1 MKSYLV
7 FLRRN
12 WLYTLIEMFGLSV
25 ALGFIVLLAS
35 YARTEF
41 SVGRRQPLSKQL
53 YAVGTGNFLGMT
65 LGTAEAFYGSI
76 PEITGWTRI
85 ARYNGIGY
93 DITVGGDF
101 YETRAATIDTNFF
114 QYFDY
119 ALEGCD
125 RRRVLA
131 SPDEVFLSRSF
142 ARKVFGTDDPVG
154 KTIESAVDGRLVVAG
169 VIDDFSPADVFQPF
183 GIFLGMDKAL
193 LKEMDNFGMVQTFV
207 TLADGTDT
215 EALNRKL
222 LDTYM
227 DYWKDWYKAD
237 GSDGSFLWGSSLTRL
252 DEIYFSSL
260 DDGGDNVVR
269 KGDRRTVRVL
279 LLVALVLLV
288 SAVFNYINLTVAQT
302 GKRAKEMATRRL
314 LGQQKSGIVLRYLG
328 ESLFFTT
335 LCFVIGIVLAVAAKP
350 MFERLLSSSE
360 IVLKP
365 DGLMIAIAVAL
376 LLVVSLVSG
385 LLPAAFVLRFQ
396 PIHVVKGEFR
406 FRSKLVFSRV
416 FIVVQNIIST
426 VLVAVSLTMALQMH
440 HLATLPT
447 GYRTDGIISV
457 SASSIGYTI
466 DKQPILRERLLALPQ
481 VEDVGLAAMIPM
493 RTGFNGVH
501 VEGEKQ
507 SWLRVANLDSI
518 SFRMLGFEVVE
529 RYSEPLPDTYW
540 VTEETRDRYGITPDR
555 PWFGKQDGKPER
567 TVCGI
572 IRNYRS
578 GTPMES
584 PMADSHSAVC
594 VLDTKLWVFNHLV
607 QVKGDR
613 REAIEAV
620 RRVCREVN
628 EELTGLPKEM
638 PVTYIDDYLNDSLT
652 GSRRTMTL
660 VLVFMGIAL
669 VISALGLLAMS
680 IYYTGQQ
687 ARQIALRKVFG
698 AEVGAAAWQLARGF
712 VVMAAVAV
720 VVAMP
725 LAVWAMR
732 FYLEGFY
739 NRIALPWWVVLIAAL
754 FTFVLSAASV
764 IGQTLHTALKNPVE
778 TLKTE

>member
-1 MKSYLV
+1 MKTYLT

-25 ALGFIVLLAS
+25 ALGFVVLLAS

-41 SVGRRQPLSKQL
+41 SVGRQQPLSRQL
-53 YAVGTGNFLGMT
+53 YVPGSGMFVGMT
-65 LGTAEAFYGSI
+65 LGTAEELYGAI

-85 ARYNGIGY
+85 AEYNGTDY
-93 DITVGGDF
+93 DITVSGD
-101 YETRAATIDTNFF
+101 YYAAQAVTVDTNFF

-131 SPDEVFLSRSF
+131 SPDEVILSRSF

-154 KTIESAVDGRLVVAG
+154 KVIESAGDGRLVVTG
-169 VIDDFSPADVFQPF
+169 VVEDFGPTDIFRPADV
-183 GIFLGMDKAL
+183 FLGMDKAQFQ
-193 LKEMDNFGMVQTFV
+193 KMDNFGMVQTFV
-207 TLADGTDT
+207 TLADGTDP
-215 EALNRKL
+215 EALNSKL
-222 LDTYM
+222 LTTYM

-237 GSDGSFLWGSSLTRL
+237 GSDGAFLWGSSLTRMDKL
-252 DEIYFSSL
+252 YFSAL
-260 DDGGDNVVR
+260 EDGGNGVFR
-269 KGDRRTVRVL
+269 RGDKRTVRVL
-279 LLVALVLLV
+279 LLVAMVLLV

-302 GKRAKEMATRRL
+302 GKRAKEMATCRL
-314 LGQQKSGIVLRYLG
+314 LGQQKSGILMRYLG

-335 LCFVIGIVLAVAAKP
+335 LCFVLGIVLAVAAKP
-350 MFERLLSSSE
+350 LFKQWLSLE
-360 IVLKP
+360 IILKP
-365 DGLMIAIAVAL
+365 DGLMTAAAVVL
-376 LLVVSLVSG
+376 LLVVALVSG
-385 LLPAAFVLRFQ
+385 LLPAAFVARFQ

-416 FIVVQNIIST
+416 FIVLQNVIST
-426 VLVAVSLTMALQMH
+426 TLVAVALTMALEMH
-440 HLATLPT
+440 YLATLPT
-447 GYRTDGIISV
+447 GYCTDGVLSV
-457 SASSIGYTI
+457 SAASIGYTY
-466 DKQPILRERLLALPQ
+466 DKQSVLRERLLALPQ
-481 VEDVGLAAMIPM
+481 VESVGLAAQVPF
-493 RTGFNGVH
+493 RTGFDGVH

-507 SWLRVANLDSI
+507 SWVRPSHLDSI
-518 SFRMLGFEVVE
+518 AFRMLGFEVVE
-529 RYSEPLPDTYW
+529 QYREPLQGLFW
-540 VTEETRDRYGITPDR
+540 VTEEARDRYGITPDR
-555 PWFGKQDGKPER
+555 PWFGTVDGKPER
-567 TVCGI
+567 EVCGV
-572 IRNYRS
+572 IRDFRS
-578 GTPMES
+578 GTPMQS
-584 PMADSHSAVC
+584 PMDDSHSVVK
-594 VLDTKLWVFNHLV
+594 VLEEKLWVYNQLV
-607 QVKGDR
+607 KVHGDR

-638 PVTYIDDYLNDSLT
+638 EVTYVDDYLRDSLT
-652 GSRRTMTL
+652 GSRRAMSL
-660 VLVFMGIAL
+660 VLLFTGIAL

-698 AEVGAAAWQLARGF
+698 AEVGAAVWQLARGF

-720 VVAMP
+720 VIAMP

>member
-1 MKSYLV
+1 MKSYLT

-25 ALGFIVLLAS
+25 ALGFVVLLAS

-53 YAVGTGNFLGMT
+53 YAVGTGSFLGMT

-131 SPDEVFLSRSF
+131 SPDEVILSRSF

-169 VIDDFSPADVFQPF
+169 VVDDFGPADVFQPF
-183 GIFLGMDKAL
+183 DIFLGMDKAL
-193 LKEMDNFGMVQTFV
+193 LQEMDNFGMVQTFV

-215 EALNRKL
+215 ESLNSKL
-222 LDTYM
+222 LATYM

-252 DEIYFSSL
+252 DEIYFSSF

-269 KGDRRTVRVL
+269 KGDKRTVHVL
-279 LLVALVLLV
+279 LVVALVLLV

-314 LGQQKSGIVLRYLG
+314 LGQQQSGIVLRYLG

-350 MFERLLSSSE
+350 LFERLFTSSE

-365 DGLMIAIAVAL
+365 DFRVTAVAVAL
-376 LLVVSLVSG
+376 LAVVALVSG
-385 LLPAAFVLRFQ
+385 LLPAAFIARFQ

-416 FIVVQNIIST
+416 FIVLQNVIST

-447 GYRTDGIISV
+447 GYRTDGILSV
-457 SASSIGYTI
+457 SAASIGYTY
-466 DKQPILRERLLALPQ
+466 DKQSILRERLLALPQ
-481 VEDVGLAAMIPM
+481 VEAVGLAAQVPM
-493 RTGFNGVH
+493 RTGFDGVH

-507 SWLRVANLDSI
+507 SWVRPSHLDSTA
-518 SFRMLGFEVVE
+518 FHMLGLEVVE
-529 RYSEPLPDTYW
+529 RYSEPLPGMFW
-540 VTEETRDRYGITPDR
+540 VTEETRDRYGITPGH
-555 PWFGKQDGKPER
+555 PWFGTMDGQPER
-567 TVCGI
+567 EVCGV
-572 IRNYRS
+572 IRDFRS

-584 PMADSHSAVC
+584 PMDDSHSVVK
-594 VLDTKLWVFNHLV
+594 VLDTRLWVYNHLV

-638 PVTYIDDYLNDSLT
+638 EVTYVDDYLRDSLT
-652 GSRRTMTL
+652 GSRRAITL

-698 AEVGAAAWQLARGF
+698 AEVGAASWQLARGF

-725 LAVWAMR
+725 LAVWAMT

-739 NRIALPWWVVLIAAL
+739 NRIATPWWVVPVAAL
-754 FTFVLSAASV
+754 FTFVVAFVSV
-764 IGQTLHTALKNPVE
+764 ISQILHIALENPVK